1 MMFKGMRPPRLFRQS
16 SLQIGIHLT
25 NTTVCALVLDNE
37 QGYPCVLDYC
47 LVGRESEQSAITQLT
62 RFFDKYQQDKPSV
75 NVCIL
80 PETVASKEIRLPILA
95 NEDEI
100 LAHIFLDAEQYID
113 IPLHEA
119 AFDFLVLPSQT
130 DDNDQHLNIKL
141 FTAYQ
146 SAVDQ
151 AVAFCAS
158 LGFEPMTVEPQIQSL
173 QRALASMLEP
183 QKHFLVVD
191 IDEMQSLIYF
201 AHQHHLNHIQT
212 CPMGAGAM
220 SLLNHKT
227 DDLDKA
233 GKQVGHKVFIE
244 QSWQEPSPPSFGIT
258 RIEFGEQYD
267 DVQAPFTHQSPLVQ
281 NFNGQTDETVLAQQ
295 LTQAIKRLQINQ
307 ADMAGVILT
316 GLNGNLPNLASI
328 LAQMLDM
335 PVEWATSKIQ
345 TAKATDGMM
354 PALMV
359 AYGLALKS
367 DDTAINFLPW
377 RENRRYRQQRQF
389 MRLLWLVVIFSLLL
403 VLAGWAFLWSQISH
417 HQSINDAIKH
427 QIDEQAQKINQI
439 EQIKSSLGQID
450 EQLGAVNA
458 LQDANIT
465 LLDEWQELPTLLG
478 DGVYLVSI
486 DGAKTV
492 QIAGVAKQLTLVA
505 DFARNLENTG
515 RYQSVMI
522 TQVANNEQGLVDFVI
537 SADRANADGA
547 KLNDLQ

>member
-25 NTTVCALVLDNE
+25 NTAAYAVVLDNE

-47 LVGRESEQSAITQLT
+47 LVGRDSEQSAIAQLA

-80 PETVASKEIRLPILA
+80 PEAVASKEIRLPILA

-130 DDNDQHLNIKL
+130 DGNDQHLNIKL

-146 SAVDQ
+146 SAVNQ

-220 SLLNHKT
+220 SLLNHQT

-233 GKQVGHKVFIE
+233 DEQVGHKVFIE
-244 QSWQEPSPPSFGIT
+244 QSWQESSPSSFGIT

-281 NFNGQTDETVLAQQ
+281 NFNGQTDEAVLAQQ
-295 LTQAIKRLQINQ
+295 LTQTIKRLQINQ
-307 ADMAGVILT
+307 ADVAGVILT
-316 GLNGNLPNLASI
+316 GLSGNLPNLASI
-328 LAQMLDM
+328 LTQMLDM
-335 PVEWATSKIQ
+335 PVEWAISKIQ

-389 MRLLWLVVIFSLLL
+389 VRLLWSVAIFSLLL
-403 VLAGWAFLWSQISH
+403 VLAGWAFLWLQISH
-417 HQSINDAIKH
+417 QQSINDAIKH
-427 QIDEQAQKINQI
+427 QIDEQAQKISQI

-537 SADRANADGA
+537 SADRENADGA
-547 KLNDLQ
+547 KLDDSK

>member
-25 NTTVCALVLDNE
+25 NTAVCALVLDNE

-47 LVGRESEQSAITQLT
+47 LVGRDSEQSAIAQLA

-80 PETVASKEIRLPILA
+80 PEVVASKEIRLPILA

-220 SLLNHKT
+220 SLLNHQT

-233 GKQVGHKVFIE
+233 DEQVGHKLLIE

-281 NFNGQTDETVLAQQ
+281 NFNGQTDEAVLAQQ
-295 LTQAIKRLQINQ
+295 LTQTIKRLQINQ
-307 ADMAGVILT
+307 ADVAGVILT
-316 GLNGNLPNLASI
+316 GLNGNLPNLALI
-328 LAQMLDM
+328 LTQMLDM

-389 MRLLWLVVIFSLLL
+389 VRLLWSVAIFSLLL
-403 VLAGWAFLWSQISH
+403 VLAGWAFLWLQIGH
-417 HQSINDAIKH
+417 QQSINDAIKH
-427 QIDEQAQKINQI
+427 QIDEQAQKISQI

-522 TQVANNEQGLVDFVI
+522 TQVANNEQGLVDFAI
-537 SADRANADGA
+537 SVDRANADGA
-547 KLNDLQ
+547 KLDDSK

>member
-25 NTTVCALVLDNE
+25 NTAVCALVLDNE

-47 LVGRESEQSAITQLT
+47 LVGRDSEQSAIAQLA

-80 PETVASKEIRLPILA
+80 PEAVASKEIRLPILA

-201 AHQHHLNHIQT
+201 AHQHHLDHIQT

-233 GKQVGHKVFIE
+233 DEQVGHKVFIE

-281 NFNGQTDETVLAQQ
+281 NFNGQTDEAVLAQQ
-295 LTQAIKRLQINQ
+295 LTQTIKRLQINQ

-345 TAKATDGMM
+345 TAKATDGVM

-389 MRLLWLVVIFSLLL
+389 MRLLWSVAIFSLLL

-417 HQSINDAIKH
+417 QQSINDAIKH

-547 KLNDLQ
+547 KLDDLQ